1 MTVIEQAL
9 ELQRK
14 YELKE
19 RFEREFFEGCVK
31 AGIITVLE
39 VEEKK
44 GKFNYLNNFFKINN
58 SSISFYHISE
68 SQSEKVDT
76 EKELEQRLSHMFK
89 ILSKKLIESIP
100 IDELYSSN

>member
-31 AGIITVLE
+31 AGIISVLE
-39 VEEKK
+39 IEEKK
-44 GKFNYLNNFFKINN
+44 GKFDYLNKFFKINN
-58 SSISFYHISE
+58 SSISLYNISN
-68 SQSEKVDT
+68 SRSEKVDT
-76 EKELEQRLSHMFK
+76 EKELEERLSYMFK
-89 ILSKKLIESIP
+89 VLSKKMIESIP
-100 IDELYSSN
+100 VAELYRSN